1 MSAINTNNTNRNSV
15 SSNRNSINN
24 NNTNRLAALP
34 TNTTTF
40 SDKVKLS
47 AKSTAKLKGDEP
59 TLFFELLKDGQEAGG
74 TTLSQLE
81 KMKAGST
88 PRLKAVATNLISMI
102 SAGESLSEAMRRH
115 PNAFKGFA
123 CSLIEACERS
133 GKWTKKIVKGEIE
146 PGILDLLL
154 SFLKRS
160 NKARRA
166 LRNGMI
172 YPGVIIAIMVIAVC
186 IFAFSILPTLKDI
199 FVALNVY
206 KSLGFLSTSLF
217 DFGEWI
223 QNNYYYVP
231 FLIIGLVSAI
241 YGIWHMGAKQL
252 WETYQ
257 LRIKFVKNAFIRAS
271 LAESMMLLGVLYSA
285 GLSVTESLPIV
296 GSATKNKEVGKSFEV
311 AKDWICTGESL
322 SVALEKAHFVF
333 NEDLRFRISAAE
345 SNGKLDTTLINYA
358 TQQFEKLDEDIEA
371 LLKLI
376 EPAFLVVI
384 GGVIGLLLVSI
395 YGAMGSAIANIR

>member
-1 MSAINTNNTNRNSV
+1 MSAINTNRNNVASRTNNLVNTGRSNVNTN
-15 SSNRNSINN
+15 
-24 NNTNRLAALP
+24 TN
-34 TNTTTF
+34 TTF
-40 SDKVKLS
+40 SDKVRLS
-47 AKSTAKLKGDEP
+47 VKSTAKLKGDEP

-88 PRLKAVATNLISMI
+88 QRLKVVATNLISMI
-102 SAGESLSEAMRRH
+102 SAGESLSEAMKKH

-133 GKWTKKIVKGEIE
+133 GKWTKKLVKGEVE

-172 YPGVIIAIMVIAVC
+172 YPAVIVGVMVAAVC
-186 IFAFSILPTLKDI
+186 VFAFSILPTLKDVFI
-199 FVALNVY
+199 ALNVY
-206 KSLGFLSTSLF
+206 KSLGFLSTTLF

-231 FLIIGLVSAI
+231 FLVIGLVSAV
-241 YGIWHMGAKQL
+241 YGIWNMGAKQL

-296 GSATKNKEVGKSFEV
+296 GNATKNKEVGASFEV
-311 AKDWICTGESL
+311 AKDWICKGESL
-322 SVALEKAHFVF
+322 AVALEKAHFVF
-333 NEDLRFRISAAE
+333 NEDLRFRISSAE
-345 SNGKLDTTLINYA
+345 SNGKLDSTLINYA

-376 EPAFLVVI
+376 EPAFLLVI
-384 GGVIGLLLVSI
+384 GTVIGLLLISI